1 MNEEFM
7 AALQQVEK
15 EKGIPRHILIEA
27 IESALVSAYKKDQK
41 DVSNIRVQM
50 EPDTGAMHVYG
61 YKNIVGEVEDPQ
73 TQCSLEEAQKLDPHY
88 SVGDVAEQ
96 EIQPREF
103 GRIAAQ
109 TAKQVVVQRIREAER
124 ILIYEEYVNREGDI
138 VTGIVQRFEQRNVLL
153 DLGKADAILTQ
164 NEQVTSEHYE
174 QGLRLKVYIVEVR
187 KTTKG
192 PQIFVSR
199 THPGLL
205 KRLFELEVPEIH
217 DGIVE
222 IKSIAREA
230 GARSKVTVW
239 SREENVDPVGSCVGA
254 RGSRVQNIV
263 RELRGEKI
271 DIISWDPDPR
281 VLIANAL
288 SPAKVTE
295 VRLAEDRK
303 SSMVIVPDNLLSLAI
318 GREGQNARL
327 AAKLTGWKIDIK
339 SESQAAEIDRIA
351 FEEEQARLLE
361 IAENEAQES
370 VDAAD
375 VDADGEFQPEGDLPA
390 EWADA
395 DAEEFQPL
403 PGDEAGD
410 YHDPADAAQAAQP
423 KSEKSAIHLE
433 TDEDETRMRKKV
445 RKKDKK
451 RREKFEYF
459 EDDEYG
465 NQ

>member
-239 SREENVDPVGSCVGA
+239 SREENVDP
-254 RGSRVQNIV
+254 
-263 RELRGEKI
+263 
-271 DIISWDPDPR
+271 
-281 VLIANAL
+281 
-288 SPAKVTE
+288 
-295 VRLAEDRK
+295 
-303 SSMVIVPDNLLSLAI
+303 
-318 GREGQNARL
+318 
-327 AAKLTGWKIDIK
+327 
-339 SESQAAEIDRIA
+339 
-351 FEEEQARLLE
+351 
-361 IAENEAQES
+361 
-370 VDAAD
+370 
-375 VDADGEFQPEGDLPA
+375 
-390 EWADA
+390 
-395 DAEEFQPL
+395 
-403 PGDEAGD
+403 
-410 YHDPADAAQAAQP
+410 
-423 KSEKSAIHLE
+423 
-433 TDEDETRMRKKV
+433 
-445 RKKDKK
+445 
-451 RREKFEYF
+451 
-459 EDDEYG
+459 
-465 NQ
+465 